1 MSIAFLVTIF
11 LLMSYAVAFT
21 AIVHCQLHSKYP
33 QAALAWCGVIIML
46 PFLGA
51 FFFFFLGINTILN
64 QRQKTLNQP
73 VVAPGPHP
81 DTKK

>member
-21 AIVHCQLHSKYP
+21 AIVHCLLHSKYP

-51 FFFFFLGINTILN
+51 FFYFVFGKNRIYSP
-64 QRQKTLNQP
+64 RP
-73 VVAPGPHP
+73 APPGNGAGPRGP
-81 DTKK
+81 PRPP